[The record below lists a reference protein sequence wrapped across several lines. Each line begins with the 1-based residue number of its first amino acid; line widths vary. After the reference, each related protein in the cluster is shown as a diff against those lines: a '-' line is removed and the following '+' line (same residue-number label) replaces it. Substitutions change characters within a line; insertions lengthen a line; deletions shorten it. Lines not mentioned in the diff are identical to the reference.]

1 VIGAILQFL
10 TGGLVDKITDLGKAY
25 LQRQVSEAEFRA
37 EVEKA
42 TQEAAAKIEE
52 GWAKAA
58 TQITA
63 EVQASIRQS
72 PVLQRAYAVTLFL
85 QLAVLVFYQVGAPAY
100 AVITGTAWPSP
111 GVSLEWAY
119 LLVAAMIGAGPLIVG
134 RRA

>member
-1 VIGAILQFL
+1 MIGAILQFL

>member
-100 AVITGTAWPSP
+100 QVITGTAWPSP

>member
-1 VIGAILQFL
+1 MIGAILQFL

-42 TQEAAAKIEE
+42 TQEAAAKIED

-100 AVITGTAWPSP
+100 QVITGTAWPSP

>member
-100 AVITGTAWPSP
+100 AVITGAAWPSP
-111 GVSLEWAY
+111 GIALEWAY

-134 RRA
+134 RRG

>member
-1 VIGAILQFL
+1 MIGAILQVL

-111 GVSLEWAY
+111 GVSLEYAY
-119 LLVAAMIGAGPLIVG
+119 FLVGAMIGAGPLIVG
-134 RRA
+134 RRT

>member
-1 VIGAILQFL
+1 MIGAILQFL

-100 AVITGTAWPSP
+100 QVITGTAWPSP